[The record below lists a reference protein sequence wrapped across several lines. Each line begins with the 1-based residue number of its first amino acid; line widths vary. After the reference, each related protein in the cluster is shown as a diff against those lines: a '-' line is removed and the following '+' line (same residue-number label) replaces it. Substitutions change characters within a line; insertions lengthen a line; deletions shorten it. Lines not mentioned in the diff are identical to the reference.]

1 MIQTFLKSLKKYK
14 KKKVYLGDIGIF
26 NSLIDSLDLPERW
39 KLRLKRHYPRTLYF
53 NELIKR
59 LETNYDLDQKK
70 IDYDYNRLEELKK
83 INGNKIIAGRKV
95 QEIILDL
102 KKRKKIHVIILWE
115 QKVPTRIFKN

>member
-1 MIQTFLKSLKKYK
+1 MIKKYK
-14 KKKVYLGDIGIF
+14 KKKVYLGDIGIY

-39 KLRLKRHYPRTLYF
+39 KLRLKRHYPRTPYF

-83 INGNKIIAGRKV
+83 INGNKVIAGRKI
-95 QEIILDL
+95 QE
-102 KKRKKIHVIILWE
+102 R
-115 QKVPTRIFKN
+115 